1 LEAGIIL
8 QTATKD
14 SLIIIDE
21 LGRGTS
27 TFDGYGLGW
36 AICDYIVNNIQC
48 LALFAT
54 HFHELTALV
63 DSFPSVVN
71 KHVTAVIDKDQ
82 QVVMLY
88 AVQDGPCTKSFGIH
102 VAKMA
107 NFPPL
112 VISDAKRKAHELE
125 STYHPTNSTMIT
137 QEAMDEIQAKI
148 RKFVAAPVDKLG
160 TSGEVLAVIKD
171 TLH

>member
-1 LEAGIIL
+1 
-8 QTATKD
+8 
-14 SLIIIDE
+14 

-36 AICDYIVNNIQC
+36 AICDYIVNNVQC

-63 DSFPSVVN
+63 DTFPCVVN
-71 KHVTAVIDKDQ
+71 KHVTAIIDQDQ

-88 AVQDGPCTKSFGIH
+88 AVQDGPCTQSFGIH

-107 NFPPL
+107 NFPAA
-112 VISDAKRKAHELE
+112 VISDAKRKADELE
-125 STYHPTNSTMIT
+125 STYHPSSSATIT
-137 QEAMDEIQAKI
+137 QETMDAIQAKV
-148 RKFVAAPVDKLG
+148 RKFVATPMDQMGSSA
-160 TSGEVLAVIKD
+160 EVLSTMKEI
-171 TLH
+171 LQ